1 MFKRDRLELSVV
13 RTEGLNA
20 DLSSL
25 GCYISIDGRLFDV
38 ITPLNSNNEE
48 IVSELPTHGTL
59 RLIVKSMT
67 EQDEVLGSV
76 SVPLSTLPTEGFQ
89 WLPLFENLEED
100 EISKLPE
107 DVDLPRILLLFYSR
121 RELSPVPEITEITEY
136 SVEESVSQGL
146 GSAISTDRMPELK
159 LMDNYPCVEVPVPN
173 LEVPVPERLAST
185 PVLETSIEPIDI
197 SVSPNTV
204 CKHQTPNT
212 PMQFDSFQDATREDQ
227 LLANLEKCRIQLK
240 RQLALQEDL
249 TKQIMSSQEM
259 LQNERLVRKSLAQK
273 LEDIRKEYEESI
285 NRGQKRE
292 KEFVMQL
299 GDKDKIIQTLEN
311 SMRELQ
317 QNLNNLDIENKDL
330 NERINMLQ
338 AQVSSNS
345 YEAVFKQLELY
356 ETQLEVSEKER
367 NTLQNALNTLQKEWD
382 DLIECKYNPII
393 AHLESDKFVIENQL
407 KEAEVSLANLR
418 QACGDINRDIQAE
431 INSYKEEAQAK
442 DTQLRAA
449 LEKNVELNKMLQQ
462 EKDEKEELM
471 AEVMKLQKLLEKET
485 EEKEIVEESYK
496 SRLDV
501 YESQLKE
508 EREKVDVLVEELQE
522 TRDEMQY
529 YKQDVETLKDT
540 IKKLHKTFQDVTAN
554 ATTMSG
560 KKTPTKTPL
569 RERNLTVK
577 KFIKTHENK
586 KVPFK

>member
-76 SVPLSTLPTEGFQ
+76 SVPLSTLPSEGFQ

-136 SVEESVSQGL
+136 SVEESVSL
-146 GSAISTDRMPELK
+146 GPESVISTDRMPELK
-159 LMDNYPCVEVPVPN
+159 LMDNYPCVEIPVPI

-185 PVLETSIEPIDI
+185 PLLETSIEHIDV

-204 CKHQTPNT
+204 CRHLTPKT
-212 PMQFDSFQDATREDQ
+212 PMQFESFHDGTREDQ
-227 LLANLEKCRIQLK
+227 LLANLEKCRMQLK
-240 RQLALQEDL
+240 RQLVLQEDL

-259 LQNERLVRKSLAQK
+259 LQNERLLRKSLASK

-285 NRGQKRE
+285 TRGQKRE
-292 KEFVMQL
+292 EQFVMQL

-317 QNLNNLDIENKDL
+317 QNLNNLEIENKNL
-330 NERINMLQ
+330 NERINLLQ
-338 AQVSSNS
+338 TQVSSNS

-356 ETQLEVSEKER
+356 ETQLEASEKER

-382 DLIECKYNPII
+382 DLIESKYNPII
-393 AHLESDKFVIENQL
+393 AHLENDKLLIENQL
-407 KEAEVSLANLR
+407 KEAEVSLGNLR

-431 INSYKEEAQAK
+431 INSYIQETEAK
-442 DTQLRAA
+442 DTQLKAV
-449 LEKNVELNKMLQQ
+449 LDKNVLLNKMLQQ

-471 AEVMKLQKLLEKET
+471 AEVMKLQKLLEKES

-554 ATTMSG
+554 ASVISS

-577 KFIKTHENK
+577 KFLKTHENK